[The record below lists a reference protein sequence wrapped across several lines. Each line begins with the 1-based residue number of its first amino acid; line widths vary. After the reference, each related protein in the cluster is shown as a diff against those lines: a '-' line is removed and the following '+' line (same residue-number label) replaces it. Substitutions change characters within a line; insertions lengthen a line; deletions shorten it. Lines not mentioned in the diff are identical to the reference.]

1 MSSVPN
7 APDRRQEAL
16 SPRQQ
21 EVCDLIVEG
30 LTSKAIAERLGTTV
44 HTVKAHRAEVMR
56 RMGVDSVAEL
66 VRVCLAERDTNA
78 RVNVLPPAQAPQIE
92 GPIRVLVVE
101 DQPLFRDMLT
111 SSLAAFGH
119 VVRSLENG
127 RELERVFDE
136 FQPHIILLDVN
147 LNADENGLDLAV
159 RIRRR
164 SRCGVVFMSS
174 NGRVEDRVAALERGA
189 DAYFVKPIS
198 FVELNMALRNLVQ
211 RLH

>member
-66 VRVCLAERDTNA
+66 VRVCLAERDASA
-78 RVNVLPPAQAPQIE
+78 RASVLPPAQAPHID

-111 SSLAAFGH
+111 SSLSAFGH

>member
-7 APDRRQEAL
+7 APDRRHEPL

-66 VRVCLAERDTNA
+66 VRVCLAEA
-78 RVNVLPPAQAPQIE
+78 GSPVPVSLPPAETPRIE
-92 GPIRVLVVE
+92 GAIRVLVVE

-111 SSLAAFGH
+111 SSLNAFGH
-119 VVRSLENG
+119 EVRSLENG
-127 RELERVFDE
+127 RNLEQVFDE
-136 FQPHIILLDVN
+136 FLPHIILLDVN

>member
-1 MSSVPN
+1 MSAMSPS
-7 APDRRQEAL
+7 ADRRQEPL

-30 LTSKAIAERLGTTV
+30 LTSKAIAERMGTTV

-66 VRVCLAERDTNA
+66 VRVCLAANQPA
-78 RVNVLPPAQAPQIE
+78 PPASTQTASPAPDIH

-111 SSLAAFGH
+111 SSLTAFGH
-119 VVRSLENG
+119 LVRGLENG
-127 RELERVFDE
+127 RHLEQVFDE

-147 LNADENGLDLAV
+147 LNAEESGLDLAV

-189 DAYFVKPIS
+189 DAYFVKPVS